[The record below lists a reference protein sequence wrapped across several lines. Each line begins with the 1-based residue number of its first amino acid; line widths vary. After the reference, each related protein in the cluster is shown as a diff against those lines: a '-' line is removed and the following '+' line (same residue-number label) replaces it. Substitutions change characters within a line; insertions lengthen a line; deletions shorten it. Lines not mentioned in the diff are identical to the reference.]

1 MSQQMEKNY
10 GINITGGN
18 VSAGAMAAGRDARA
32 TNISSTSADSLPDIR
47 AGMSELLELLRG
59 EADKLDR
66 PEETIAV
73 AELAERE
80 LGEDEPDKLSVLRWL
95 KIVAT
100 GAGSVTSVA
109 GAVTAIQQAVAAIL

>member
-1 MSQQMEKNY
+1 
-10 GINITGGN
+10 
-18 VSAGAMAAGRDARA
+18 
-32 TNISSTSADSLPDIR
+32 
-47 AGMSELLELLRG
+47 MSELLELLRG